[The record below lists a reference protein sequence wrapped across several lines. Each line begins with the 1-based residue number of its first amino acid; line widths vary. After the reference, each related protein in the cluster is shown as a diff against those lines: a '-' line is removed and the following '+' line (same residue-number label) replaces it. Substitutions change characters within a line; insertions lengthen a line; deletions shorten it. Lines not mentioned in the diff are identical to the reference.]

1 MSASFDPSAFDV
13 DFLADDG
20 DDDITEILTIA
31 CESFGSPGAHH
42 GQGDA
47 L

>member
-1 MSASFDPSAFDV
+1 MSVFDTALDF
-13 DFLADDG
+13 DFLADNG

-31 CESFGSPGAHH
+31 CESFGSTGATLEY
-42 GQGDA
+42 GDA